1 MATAAAQTYITPQ
14 EYLTL
19 ERKAAYKS
27 EYLDGHIIAMA
38 GASRT
43 HNRITLDI
51 STELNLQLRGRDC
64 EVFSSDMRVRPS
76 PRDAYVY
83 PDVVVVCGEP
93 QFEDAAFDTLLNP
106 IVIVEVLSPSTEAY
120 DRGEK
125 FRRYQQLASLREYVL
140 VAQDS
145 VRVEHHRRHDAQ
157 WRLSSYRTLEAV
169 LLLPSISCKLPLH
182 DIYRRVTEKPH
193 ERNRIR
199 I

>member
-1 MATAAAQTYITPQ
+1 MATVAAQTYITPQ
-14 EYLTL
+14 EYIAL
-19 ERKAAYKS
+19 ERKAHCKS

-51 STELNLQLRGRDC
+51 STELNLQLRGKDC
-64 EVFSSDMRVRPS
+64 EVFSSDMRVQTS
-76 PRDAYVY
+76 ADDAYFY
-83 PDVVVVCGEP
+83 PDVVVVCG
-93 QFEDAAFDTLLNP
+93 QQAFEDDGLDTLLNP

-145 VRVEHHRRHDAQ
+145 IRVEHYRRQGAQ
-157 WRLSSYRTLEAV
+157 WMLSHYRTLEAV

-182 DIYRRVTEKPH
+182 DIYRRTTESRTLYG
-193 ERNRIR
+193 ESS
-199 I
+199 